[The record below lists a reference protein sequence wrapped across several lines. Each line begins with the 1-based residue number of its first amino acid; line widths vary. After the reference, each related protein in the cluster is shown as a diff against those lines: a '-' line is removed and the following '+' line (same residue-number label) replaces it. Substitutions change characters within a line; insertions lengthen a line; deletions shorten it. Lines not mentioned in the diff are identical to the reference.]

1 MNRSRPVRKMAL
13 ADEGRSDDVQRMNP
27 SERVAMT
34 WQLALQ
40 AWMFKDGLI
49 DEPRLRRDVVRTLRT
64 RALSSSS
71 SARTARRA
79 PRGISTSG
87 SGDAENAERV
97 LEARRQFGAPLLDL
111 TKADLLS
118 PDVVFQVG
126 LVPSRIDL
134 LTSMTDH
141 RSGAGKRARV
151 PADPAWPA

>member
-1 MNRSRPVRKMAL
+1 MAL

-49 DEPRLRRDVVRTLRT
+49 DEPRLCRDVVRTLRT

-87 SGDAENAERV
+87 FGRRRERRTRSRGPAPV
-97 LEARRQFGAPLLDL
+97 RRAAARPDESRPAV
-111 TKADLLS
+111 A
-118 PDVVFQVG
+118 DVVFQVG